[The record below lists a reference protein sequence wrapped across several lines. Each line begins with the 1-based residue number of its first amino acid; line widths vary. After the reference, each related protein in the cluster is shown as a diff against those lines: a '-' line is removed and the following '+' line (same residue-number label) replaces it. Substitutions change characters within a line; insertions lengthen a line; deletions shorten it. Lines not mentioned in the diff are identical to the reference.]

1 MDKDEQ
7 NDLIRR
13 LRKAEWRGRLRAYAL
28 IAPLFVFVAL
38 SFLLPLGSVLLN
50 SVYDPVVPEGLPRTL
65 SALSAWNGPR
75 DQIPPEPVFA
85 ALAQDMKDAVR
96 VDKAGPIAGRLNI
109 EKTGLKSVFMKAA
122 RRVSGQEQGPW
133 KPFFEAADPAWTQP
147 AIWGTI
153 RNLAARSHSLF
164 FLSAVDMERKSDGQV
179 VQQSDEQ
186 RIHVAIYL
194 RTLGVA
200 LTVTLA
206 CLALGFPIAYLLAHL
221 KDKTANLLLI
231 LVLLPF
237 WTSLLVRTTA
247 WVVVLQK
254 EGVINS
260 LLQGLGLISEP
271 LPLIFNRFGV
281 VVAMTHILLP
291 FTILP
296 LYSVMRQIPAS
307 YVRAARSL
315 GASPSL
321 AFWRVYVPQCIPGLS
336 AGALLVFILALG
348 YYITPALV
356 GGATDQL
363 ISHFIADN
371 IGRSLN
377 WGLASALSSILLVA
391 VLTLYWAYDRVAG
404 VSNVRLG

>member
-1 MDKDEQ
+1 
-7 NDLIRR
+7 
-13 LRKAEWRGRLRAYAL
+13 
-28 IAPLFVFVAL
+28 V
-38 SFLLPLGSVLLN
+38 
-50 SVYDPVVPEGLPRTL
+50 
-65 SALSAWNGPR
+65 
-75 DQIPPEPVFA
+75 PPEPVFA
-85 ALAQDMKDAVR
+85 ALALDLKDAAR
-96 VDKAGPIAGRLNI
+96 AEKSGPIGGRLNI
-109 EKTGLKSVFMKAA
+109 EETGLRSVFMRAA
-122 RRVSGQEQGPW
+122 RRVSAQEQGPW
-133 KPFFEAADPAWTQP
+133 TPFFESADPAWAKP

-153 RNLAARSHSLF
+153 RNLESREHTLF
-164 FLSAVDMERKSDGQV
+164 FLSAVDMKRQSDGQV
-179 VQQSDEQ
+179 ALQSDDQ
-186 RIHVAIYL
+186 RIHVTIYL

-221 KDKTANLLLI
+221 RDKTANLLLI

-254 EGVINS
+254 EGVVNS
-260 LLQGLGLISEP
+260 LLQSLGIIAEP

-321 AFWRVYVPQCIPGLS
+321 AFWRVYLPQCVPGLS
-336 AGALLVFILALG
+336 AGALLVFILSLG

-391 VLTLYWAYDRVAG
+391 VLALYWAYDRVAG